1 MPLKNYSAAL
11 ETPSIGGAAP
21 MEAVAIFLLLLAASL
36 MSACATAVPAVSAP
50 PPVEAGAQRTIHVV
64 RHGLHTGIAVPAA
77 DVPDGAW
84 PARRDF
90 SGAEYLEVGWGDR
103 AYYQAPDP
111 DVWLALRA
119 LFWPTPGV
127 LHVVGFSGPVERQF
141 PGAEIVELHVSRQ
154 GLARLV
160 DYVRASHELDPSG
173 TPIALGRGRH
183 GTSRFYASREE
194 FHLFKTCNVW
204 TAGVLRVAGV
214 SLPSVPALTAGGL
227 ISRLRAH
234 GRTIGPAP

>member
-1 MPLKNYSAAL
+1 MTERKLGFPGRGLPLSA
-11 ETPSIGGAAP
+11 
-21 MEAVAIFLLLLAASL
+21 AIFLLPFAAAL
-36 MSACATAVPAVSAP
+36 MSACATAGPTMSAP
-50 PPVEAGAQRTIHVV
+50 PLVEAGDQRTIHVV

-77 DVPDGAW
+77 DVPEAAW

-90 SGAEYLEVGWGDR
+90 SGADYLEVGWGDR

-111 DVWLALRA
+111 DAWLAVRA

-127 LHVVGFSGPVERQF
+127 LHLVGFNGPVERQF

-154 GLARLV
+154 GFARLV
-160 DYVRASHELDPSG
+160 DYIRASHELDPSG
-173 TPIALGRGRH
+173 APIALGRGLY
-183 GTSRFYASREE
+183 GTSRFYASRER

-204 TAGVLRVAGV
+204 TASVLREAGV
-214 SLPSVPALTAGGL
+214 SLSSVPALTASGL

-234 GRTIGPAP
+234 GRKIGPVP